1 MKINTYE
8 FTESSFLSIDKD
20 MSIIVDNIFKN
31 DRLKK
36 LLYYTIPDCLEEGK
50 YPKLDAKQTAELF
63 GKQIRIVPKITIDSS
78 VLNYIIIDFDNFIP
92 NRTNPEF
99 RDNIISFTIVC
110 HFDQWNLGGFDLR
123 PYRIAAELD
132 ALFNNTHLTGI
143 GTLQFLGCN
152 QQLINEEFAGLSLNY
167 VAIHGE
173 EDKKGML
180 NPRENEQFIKEF
192 NELYNS

>member
-1 MKINTYE
+1 MRIENYQFPK
-8 FTESSFLSIDKD
+8 SSFLSINKD
-20 MSIIVDNIFKN
+20 LDLIIKRMLKN
-31 DRLKK
+31 DRLQK
-36 LLYYTIPDCLEEGK
+36 LLYYTTSRPLDQKALTEDQQIELINNNIK
-50 YPKLDAKQTAELF
+50 IIPKLY
-63 GKQIRIVPKITIDSS
+63 IDGS

-110 HFDQWNLGGFDLR
+110 HFDQWNLGDFDLR
-123 PYRIAAELD
+123 PNRIAAELD
-132 ALFNNTHLTGI
+132 TLFNNTHLTGI

-180 NPRENEQFIKEF
+180 NPRSEAQYIKDF
-192 NELYNS
+192 NEMYNS

>member
-1 MKINTYE
+1 MRIENYQFPK
-8 FTESSFLSIDKD
+8 SSFLSINKD
-20 MSIIVDNIFKN
+20 LDIIIKRMLKN
-31 DRLKK
+31 ERLQK
-36 LLYYTIPDCLEEGK
+36 LLYYTTSRPLDQKALTEDQQIELLQNNIKIIPK
-50 YPKLDAKQTAELF
+50 MY
-63 GKQIRIVPKITIDSS
+63 IDGS

-99 RDNIISFTIVC
+99 RDNIISFTIIC
-110 HFDQWNLGGFDLR
+110 HFDQWNLGDFDLR

-132 ALFNNTHLTGI
+132 TLFNNTHLTGI

-152 QQLINEEFAGLSLNY
+152 QQLVNHEFAGLSLNY

-180 NPRENEQFIKEF
+180 NPRSEAQYIKDF
-192 NELYNS
+192 NEIYNS